1 MILTINV
8 TIILSIIMYPYEY
21 RYDFFYLFG
30 WEGGVA
36 LNFLLFLFFLISDMV
51 ELLPA
56 RLKDLVLLVIGQ
68 ENGSRLMSS

>member
-1 MILTINV
+1 
-8 TIILSIIMYPYEY
+8 MYPYEY

>member
-1 MILTINV
+1 MTC
-8 TIILSIIMYPYEY
+8 
-21 RYDFFYLFG
+21 FYLFG